1 MIQQHF
7 LDNLFFTTNHY
18 IITFFQKEMATL
30 HNFSFENLLEDPSA
44 SGQLDDSFDSL
55 PPFLQVI
62 LLDVSALSSKGINF
76 LLGRGG
82 LWEKKRGCEKKVLS
96 LTNKETCTV
105 GHLYHIT
112 IFNDMRFH

>member
-62 LLDVSALSSKGINF
+62 LLDVSALNTNSQGINF

-82 LWEKKRGCEKKVLS
+82 LWEKKRGYEKKS
-96 LTNKETCTV
+96 F
-105 GHLYHIT
+105 
-112 IFNDMRFH
+112 IFNKQGNMYSRTFVPYYYF